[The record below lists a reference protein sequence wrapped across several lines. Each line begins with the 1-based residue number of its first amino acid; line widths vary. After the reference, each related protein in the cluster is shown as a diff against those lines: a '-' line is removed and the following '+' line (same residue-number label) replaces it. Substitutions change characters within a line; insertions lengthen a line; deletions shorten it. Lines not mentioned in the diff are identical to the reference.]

1 MQLTCIR
8 QEKQE
13 FVAFLYMRFGRKN
26 HVGPMNSKSL
36 FFYYQTAENC
46 FLIKMQSVP
55 RKQTAS

>member
-1 MQLTCIR
+1 M

-36 FFYYQTAENC
+36 FFIIKRLKTA
-46 FLIKMQSVP
+46 F
-55 RKQTAS
+55 